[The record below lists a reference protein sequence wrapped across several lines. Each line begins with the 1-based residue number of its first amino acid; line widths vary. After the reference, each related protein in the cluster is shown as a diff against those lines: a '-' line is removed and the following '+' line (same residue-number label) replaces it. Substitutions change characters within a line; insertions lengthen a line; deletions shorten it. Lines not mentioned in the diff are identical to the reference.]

1 MPRSSVDDHKKET
14 EAFGRRLG
22 WVRKMLGISPTR
34 LAADIG
40 VDSSSI
46 RLIERGERMPS
57 VHHMRSMCHTLRIS
71 PQYLMWGSLEG
82 VEHELAA
89 SLKAAHPELNWPG
102 TPTAHDSIR
111 SSSMSSARLPM
122 TPTAPTVPSG
132 R

>member
-1 MPRSSVDDHKKET
+1 MPRIGIEDQKQ
-14 EAFGRRLG
+14 EALDFGRRLS
-22 WVRKMLGISPTR
+22 WVRKLLEITPTR

-57 VHHMRSMCHTLRIS
+57 VHHMRSMCHVLRIS

-89 SLKAAHPELNWPG
+89 KLKAAHPELNWPG

-111 SSSMSSARLPM
+111 SSSMSTARLPM
-122 TPTAPTVPSG
+122 TPTVSTVPGS